1 MVGSLLAVGAGQL
14 SAAAIAEK
22 LALGKSQMPGKP
34 IISSVHDPCASISSS
49 LLQEAMLGK

>member
-22 LALGKSQMPGKP
+22 LALGKSQMPGKTRYLY
-34 IISSVHDPCASISSS
+34 CARRMSRRI
-49 LLQEAMLGK
+49 